1 MRYIRGFLK
10 VVCYILILLFS
21 LFPIYWIVLMSFKQP
36 ADVIAHIPKF
46 IFKPTLENYK
56 GLFSSTGFNFIRY
69 IKNSLIICSGA
80 VGVTVVAGL
89 PAAFALTRLR
99 FKARENLAFTFL
111 SFRFAPEL
119 AIILPLYVIFRK
131 LNLYDTYPG
140 LIWIY
145 QLITLPLFI
154 WMMMSHY
161 SEIPREL
168 EEAALID
175 GASWWKIFWKVD
187 TPIVLGGIAASVIL
201 AFVFAWNN
209 FMFGLVL
216 GGQKT
221 QPVTVGALGFMSYE
235 QVHWGKMAA
244 SAVIGMVPSV
254 ILASFFLRYLVKGL
268 TMGALKD

>member
-1 MRYIRGFLK
+1 MIKK
-10 VVCYILILLFS
+10 VIVFSSYALILLFS
-21 LFPIYWIVLMSFKQP
+21 LFPIYWIMLMSFKQP
-36 ADVIAHIPKF
+36 TDVISHIPKF
-46 IFKPTLENYK
+46 IFKPTIENYT
-56 GLFSSTGFNFIRY
+56 GLFSTTGFNFLKY
-69 IKNSLIICSGA
+69 IKNSLVICSGS
-80 VGVTVVAGL
+80 VLITVLAGL
-89 PAAFALTRLR
+89 PAAFALSRLR
-99 FKARENLAFTFL
+99 FKGRQNLAFTFL

-140 LIWIY
+140 LIWVY

-154 WMMMSHY
+154 WMMINHY
-161 SEIPREL
+161 SEIPREI

-175 GASWWKIFWKVD
+175 GASWWKIFFGID
-187 TPIVLGGIAASVIL
+187 TPMVISGIAASTIL

-216 GGQKT
+216 GGQRT
-221 QPVTVGALGFMSYE
+221 QPATVGALGFMSYE

-244 SAVIGMVPSV
+244 SAVIGMIPSI